1 MGVEVMIR
9 VLIELELDEYPTDKE
24 VELELH
30 KLVDSREPVM
40 WRVDNDRV

>member
-30 KLVDSREPVM
+30 KLVDSREPIW
-40 WRVDNDRV
+40 WRVEDDE